1 MAVKLRTNLRKY
13 YFMQSMGFTAP
24 RDFLSEI
31 VSWVIGFWKDLDNY
45 VTISIYNYAKI
56 IKCNETSCFLI

>member
-1 MAVKLRTNLRKY
+1 
-13 YFMQSMGFTAP
+13 MQSMGFTAP